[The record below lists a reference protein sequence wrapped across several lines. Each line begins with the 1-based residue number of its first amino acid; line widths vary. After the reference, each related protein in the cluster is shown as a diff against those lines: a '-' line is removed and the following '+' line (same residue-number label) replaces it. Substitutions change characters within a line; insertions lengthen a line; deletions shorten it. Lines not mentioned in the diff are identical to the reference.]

1 MGRLGTEDEPQTFV
15 RLVGGPLVT
24 GTRFIAPILRCGTC
38 KERFYTPVPDAI
50 KEAPK
55 YDVSVASTLAI
66 SRYSLGIPMY
76 RTEQN
81 QSMHGI
87 PLKDAVNQHA
97 KMTPF

>member
-38 KERFYTPVPDAI
+38 KECFYTPVPDAI

-87 PLKDAVNQHA
+87 L
-97 KMTPF
+97 